1 MTKMKNRY
9 EDTARKILDLI
20 SSPQFIARSLL
31 FKPHFVICG
40 ISGSGKTFA
49 LELANEKLPDNE
61 KIAES
66 TDILFCS
73 DAESAEEVIL
83 KDDSRYEEA
92 KYIAYSTV
100 RRDVG
105 ENLASKWYLPVIFVE

>member
-1 MTKMKNRY
+1 MRNRY
-9 EDTARKILDLI
+9 EKTAYKILDLI
-20 SSPQFIARSLL
+20 NSPQFKARTLIL
-31 FKPHFVICG
+31 KPQFIICG
-40 ISGSGKTFA
+40 ISGSGKTYA
-49 LELANEKLPDNE
+49 IELANEKLPDNE